1 MELIQKIRGPL
12 FEKVAAKILLGDNPA
27 TYPSELIA
35 NLYKQHP
42 YLGKYQVNISIE
54 GQDPSMGYMYGVFMV
69 THASDVPPE
78 PGVKRM
84 GEVISQGQAQAPDPA
99 KAIRIPIIVEN
110 KRAYSFDVFIS
121 PDGRFM
127 PLNESRVSAA
137 LFETSPFAV
146 APKPA
151 PAQAA
156 GASPAMP
163 QGSQGRDAPMN
174 ATTKMA
180 SALFSNID
188 REDVKNFVEDISKQ
202 EDLKNAYDINPVF
215 SEALHRM
222 VAGST
227 VKHSVKT
234 ASAPEEFS
242 SAVISKANGG
252 FIIKT
257 SSALGEGRTVK
268 VTNKEAQEALPVDI
282 RQQVVK
288 TGSALM
294 VPESNTGLPFIE
306 DTEGLAIADE
316 SGVYAVMT
324 KTGSSQRAAVIT
336 NVTRLDG
343 TVSDACLVVGKSGA
357 SYQEKVAGVRCGE
370 IETNSLEGQAPK
382 GEGVFIFKTAGA
394 VMEPVDVLHTIYE
407 GDQTTFAYS
416 HPLRGLG
423 HLKVA
428 SVNKIVNVDENTQLI
443 PEDFAF
449 IPLTFGVRY
458 ADDTTAMNKIASRK
472 SRVDTVS
479 LIGNGGEFSFRGGRI
494 DEEALSNL
502 SMDDAL
508 LALSDMG
515 DTADGAYEKIAMA
528 ASGKTAVFQAVMP
541 QKVKVATADNSEAVE
556 LTNLIKGNFVKEAA
570 TFTNAET
577 VDAVL
582 SLNFITPENVA
593 GYIDSIPTFE
603 ESTSKL
609 AELLIGVR
617 LGLSDVPEAAVSSA
631 LGGME
636 RAITGLKKLQ
646 VRANM
651 VV

>member
-306 DTEGLAIADE
+306 DTEGLSIADE

>member
-1 MELIQKIRGPL
+1 MELIQKIKGPL

-127 PLNESRVSAA
+127 PLNESRVSSA
-137 LFETSPFAV
+137 LFDTSPFAV
-146 APKPA
+146 APKPN

-156 GASPAMP
+156 SASPSMP

-188 REDVKNFVEDISKQ
+188 RDDVKNFVEDISKQ

-215 SEALHRM
+215 SESLHRM

-242 SAVISKANGG
+242 SAVISKTSGG

-257 SSALGEGRTVK
+257 SSALSAGRTVK
-268 VTNKEAQEALPVDI
+268 VSNKEAQLALPVEI
-282 RQQVVK
+282 RQQVIK

-294 VPESNTGLPFIE
+294 VPDGNEGLPFIE
-306 DTEGLAIADE
+306 DTEGLSIADK

-336 NVTRLDG
+336 EVTRIDG
-343 TVSDACLVVGKSGA
+343 TTSDACLVVGKSGA
-357 SYQEKVAGVRCGE
+357 SYQEKVAGVRCGDV
-370 IETNSLEGQAPK
+370 ETASLEGQEPK
-382 GEGVFIFKTAGA
+382 GEGVFIFKSAGI
-394 VMEPVDVLHTIYE
+394 VMEPVEVLHTIYE
-407 GDQTTFAYS
+407 GDQTTFAYT

-428 SVNKIVNVDENTQLI
+428 SVNKVVSVDDSTQLI
-443 PEDFAF
+443 PDDFAF
-449 IPLTFGVRY
+449 IPLSFGVRY
-458 ADDTTAMNKIASRK
+458 SDDATAMNKIASRNA
-472 SRVDTVS
+472 RINTVS

-502 SMDDAL
+502 SMDDTL

-528 ASGKTAVFQAVMP
+528 ASGKTAVFQATMP
-541 QKVKVATADNSEAVE
+541 QKVKVAEADNSDAVE